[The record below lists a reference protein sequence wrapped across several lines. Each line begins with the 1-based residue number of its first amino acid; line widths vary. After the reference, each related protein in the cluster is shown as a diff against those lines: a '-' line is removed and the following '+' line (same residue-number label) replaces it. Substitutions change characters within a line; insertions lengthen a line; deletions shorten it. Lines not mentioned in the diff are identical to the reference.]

1 MYSGHHFYLL
11 VAFLCISSRT
21 WNWVEKSKIN
31 VVGFFLLRNYFSS
44 DENSVCVWFIQMK
57 KDQEQ
62 SGEGDRT
69 DGLTDQVRWASAQS
83 LDVRA
88 LNSTWSQPRAVVW
101 AVPVSV
107 RV

>member
-1 MYSGHHFYLL
+1 
-11 VAFLCISSRT
+11 
-21 WNWVEKSKIN
+21 
-31 VVGFFLLRNYFSS
+31 
-44 DENSVCVWFIQMK
+44 MK